1 MKRQFPP
8 LLLTLALLL
17 SLSACGGTKQAA
29 KQSPNAEAA
38 EPSPDTEADTGQ
50 RIKVGLVCAG
60 GENDQ
65 GDTYNFI
72 RGRNDAAVMLAAEGI
87 GVEWRVM
94 WDVPQDGACE
104 DANRALADE
113 GCQLIFN
120 DSPGFEAFMRNVAP
134 EYPDV
139 QFVSCG
145 GQASRADELPN
156 THNAFANIHEGRYL
170 AGVVAGMK
178 LQEMIDSGEL
188 TPEQAI
194 IGYVGAFPYAEVISG
209 YTAYFLGARSVCPSV
224 TMKVQF
230 VDTWSDDVAEEAA
243 ASALV
248 DMGCQVLSQH
258 SGDAASALVAQSA
271 GILHTGYNRDMT
283 AAAPDASLVSTRID
297 WYVYFDHAIRAVL
310 DGDELEQDWCHGLDM
325 YAVELTP
332 LNRNRIADGTDA
344 KLDECKTA
352 LADGSL
358 QVFDTSTFTVD
369 GAPLEQAYA
378 LDTDGDFVPDSQ
390 EAVFD
395 GAFHESYFQSA
406 PYFALN
412 VDGIEILS

>member
-1 MKRQFPP
+1 MKRQFPA

-17 SLSACGGTKQAA
+17 SLSACGGTKQVA

-50 RIKVGLVCAG
+50 RIKVGLVCGG
-60 GENDQ
+60 GEDDQ

-72 RGRNDAAVMLAAEGI
+72 LGRNDAAVMLAAEGI

-170 AGVVAGMK
+170 AGVVAGLK
-178 LQEMIDSGEL
+178 LQERMDS
-188 TPEQAI
+188 AAV
-194 IGYVGAFPYAEVISG
+194 IGYVCADTRPEAVSG
-209 YTAYFLGARSVCPSV
+209 YTAYFLGVRSVCPGV
-224 TMKVQF
+224 TMKVSA
-230 VDTWSDDVAEEAA
+230 D
-243 ASALV
+243 ASALA
-248 DMGCQVLSQH
+248 DMGCALISQH
-258 SGDAASALVAQSA
+258 SGDIEPALVAQSA
-271 GILHTGYNRDMT
+271 GILHTGYIHDMT

-297 WYVYFDHAIRAVL
+297 WYVYLDHAIRAVL
-310 DGDELEQDWCHGLDM
+310 DGRELEQDWCHGLDM

-332 LNRNRIADGTDA
+332 LNRDLIADGTDEA
-344 KLDECKTA
+344 LDELKAA

-358 QVFDTSTFTVD
+358 QVFDTSTFTVN
-369 GAPLEQAYA
+369 GAT
-378 LDTDGDFVPDSQ
+378 LDTGD
-390 EAVFD
+390 AVFD
-395 GAFHESYFQSA
+395 GAFHESYLQSA
-406 PYFALN
+406 PYFALA
-412 VDGIEILS
+412 VDGIEILD